1 MKKIPMVKIDFY
13 SRSIRGKII
22 AIIIIA
28 GLGIA
33 LSWIILR
40 VAFGQVVDTI
50 EEVSKP
56 NDKLLLLN
64 NLSNDITQIGQYQRK
79 LILKNPTKSNPILLP
94 ESDLLIKRLDTLRTF
109 CTDNKLQ
116 LHQIDSIQGIMNQYD
131 GLVVNYLRLYADLF
145 SNSPLTGKFV
155 SLRKLIYENEI
166 EWIAA
171 SLFQKEKE

>member
-79 LILKNPTKSNPILLP
+79 LILKNPTKSNPILF
-94 ESDLLIKRLDTLRTF
+94 T
-109 CTDNKLQ
+109 
-116 LHQIDSIQGIMNQYD
+116 GI
-131 GLVVNYLRLYADLF
+131 
-145 SNSPLTGKFV
+145 
-155 SLRKLIYENEI
+155 
-166 EWIAA
+166 
-171 SLFQKEKE
+171 